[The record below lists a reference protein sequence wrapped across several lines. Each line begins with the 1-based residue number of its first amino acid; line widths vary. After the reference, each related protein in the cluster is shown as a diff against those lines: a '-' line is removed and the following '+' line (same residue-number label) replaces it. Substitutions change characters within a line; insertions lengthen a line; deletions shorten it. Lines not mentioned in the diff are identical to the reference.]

1 MPATLNSHNDVLH
14 CSDTSTRGLL
24 RDPRSDMQELEEV
37 LEDRME
43 GKVGEGRKEGEWES
57 FDDV

>member
-1 MPATLNSHNDVLH
+1 MPATLSSHVDVFH
-14 CSDTSTRGLL
+14 CSDTPMRGLL
-24 RDPRSDMQELEEV
+24 SDAWSNLQEV

-57 FDDV
+57 FDGV